1 MLHVKERLNGRNRG
15 GQVNESWERELEW
28 AAAAAAEQ
36 QKQAAISMARPI
48 AIGAGL
54 GVLVALAA
62 VLPTLVGTNV
72 IMNLSPTGEIGVAVI
87 AAAIAIAVVPAGL
100 LVPTPTRAT
109 CRLVVLTA
117 ALCRRARRRSTSS

>member
-1 MLHVKERLNGRNRG
+1 MVSAVLVPTGRGSDSVSWPVLRCGPRGTSLKPGGAAMLHVKERLNGRNRG

-36 QKQAAISMARPI
+36 EEQAAISMARPI

-62 VLPTLVGTNV
+62 VLPTLVGTSV
-72 IMNLSPTGEIGVAVI
+72 IM
-87 AAAIAIAVVPAGL
+87 
-100 LVPTPTRAT
+100 
-109 CRLVVLTA
+109 
-117 ALCRRARRRSTSS
+117 